1 MNIVVC
7 VKEVL
12 DPAIPSV
19 KFAIDT
25 ATKSVI
31 VPQGIPL
38 VINPYDA
45 NAVELALKVKTANGG
60 KVSIVTLQAAYSDAI
75 VRHALSMG
83 ADDGIVLSDAS
94 FEGLDSFGIA
104 YVLGKAIE
112 KIGNYDLILCGRQA
126 VDWDEGLV
134 GSILAEN
141 LKAPLVTLAMDA
153 TWVQDKLQV
162 KRVTLD
168 GYQVFETAVPVVL
181 TVSNEAGRPRF
192 PTGFGVISAA
202 RKQLTVW
209 NAQDLDVDLSGM
221 ERTTSRELIDLSIYE
236 HKRACAFLSGES
248 TEETAFKLAAK
259 LREVGAV

>member
-1 MNIVVC
+1 MNIIVC
-7 VKEVL
+7 IKEVM

-19 KFAIDT
+19 KFNIDT
-25 ATKSVI
+25 TMKCV
-31 VPQGIPL
+31 VLPQGIPL

-45 NAVELALKVKTANGG
+45 NAVELALRVKTANGG
-60 KVSIVTLQAAYSDAI
+60 KVTIVTLQAAYSDAI

-83 ADDGIVLSDAS
+83 ADDGVVLHDTS

-141 LKAPLVTLAMDA
+141 LQVPLVTIAMDA
-153 TWVQDKLQV
+153 TWAQDKLQV

-168 GYQVFETAVPVVL
+168 GYQIFETTVPVVL
-181 TVSNEAGRPRF
+181 TVSNEVGRPRF

-209 NAQDLDVDLSGM
+209 KAQDLGVDLPGM
-221 ERTTSRELIDLSIYE
+221 EAATSKELIDLSIHE
-236 HKRACAFLSGES
+236 HKRVCEFLSGKS

-259 LREVGAV
+259 LREVEAV

>member
-1 MNIVVC
+1 MNIIVC

-19 KFAIDT
+19 KFTIDT
-25 ATKSVI
+25 TLKCV
-31 VPQGIPL
+31 VPPQGIPL

-45 NAVELALKVKTANGG
+45 NAVELALRVKTANGG
-60 KVSIVTLQAAYSDAI
+60 KVTVVTLQAAYSDAI

-83 ADDGIVLSDAS
+83 ADDGVVLSDVS

-104 YVLGKAIE
+104 YVLGKTIE

-141 LKAPLVTLAMDA
+141 LQVPLVTLAMDA
-153 TWVQDKLQV
+153 TWAQEKLQV

-168 GYQVFETAVPVVL
+168 GYQVFETVVPVVL
-181 TVSNEAGRPRF
+181 TVSNEDCKPRF
-192 PTGFGVISAA
+192 PTGFGVITAA

-209 NAQDLDVDLSGM
+209 KAQDIGADLTGMGAAVSKELLDLSV
-221 ERTTSRELIDLSIYE
+221 YE
-236 HKRACAFLSGES
+236 HKRACVFLSGES
-248 TEETAFKLAAK
+248 TEETAFKLASK
-259 LREVGAV
+259 LRELGAV